1 MLLEVQ
7 ETEVFRDWLA
17 SLRDL
22 RARATIAARVKRLRS
37 GNFGV
42 ARSLG
47 GGLHELK
54 VDYGPGYRVYFVNRD
69 RAVVLVLCGGDKGSQ
84 DRDIERARFL
94 ARGF

>member
-1 MLLEVQ
+1 MFEVQ

-17 SLRDL
+17 SQRDL
-22 RARATIAARVKRLRS
+22 RARATIAARVKRLRN

-54 VDYGPGYRVYFVNRD
+54 VDYGPGYRVYFVNRG
-69 RAVVLVLCGGDKGSQ
+69 RVVVVVLCGGDKGSQ
-84 DRDIERARFL
+84 VRDIERARFL